1 MKHVDH
7 VSIRCC
13 YQSIALSADLNF
25 LFLFFLFD
33 FFIVIIIIIIII
45 IIILMWRL
53 CRHELV
59 YADMGWIIQIFVG
72 F

>member
-1 MKHVDH
+1 MLL
-7 VSIRCC
+7 SISCTHRWFEFF
-13 YQSIALSADLNF
+13 I
-25 LFLFFLFD
+25 LFFLFN
-33 FFIVIIIIIIII
+33 FIIVIIIIVIVIIIIIIII

-59 YADMGWIIQIFVG
+59 YAGMGWIIQILVG

>member
-1 MKHVDH
+1 MLL
-7 VSIRCC
+7 SISCTHRWFEFF
-13 YQSIALSADLNF
+13 I
-25 LFLFFLFD
+25 LFFLFN
-33 FFIVIIIIIIII
+33 FIIVIIIIVIVIIIIIII

-59 YADMGWIIQIFVG
+59 YAGMGWIIQILVG

>member
-1 MKHVDH
+1 MLL
-7 VSIRCC
+7 SISCTHRWFEFF
-13 YQSIALSADLNF
+13 I
-25 LFLFFLFD
+25 LFFLFN
-33 FFIVIIIIIIII
+33 FIIVIIIIVIIIIIIII

-59 YADMGWIIQIFVG
+59 YAGMGWIIQILVG